1 MSPNYSERPP
11 TDEELQRLAHLSDIC
26 FKGFGIRLLSA
37 SGPPGTFAVGEDGD
51 EVQLANFAPLITR
64 GSHHRSL
71 EQFEDSV
78 DILCIHSIQ
87 GKGAILLHSVRLHE
101 LTAKAIQARLG
112 MKSGLWIDVKAAD
125 SKGILEKLIF
135 EQINQFTIPF
145 RNVYGF
151 NGRDPDDPL
160 RYICPDGSE
169 LTRLERL
176 SSTELKNAPGIL
188 WDLLLNVNCVMPN
201 GIGIIALILRALA
214 SVLNSPALEGKS
226 KPSLGLVLL
235 GSTGVQKTS
244 AIEALY
250 GMHGI
255 GNRSTCRSNF
265 KSTASAVQS
274 LFAKVRDDVVVIDD
288 IFPPQLHSERRQE
301 REIFSFVIRA
311 VGDEGGARQKCQG
324 KDVTSHSV
332 SSLFVFT
339 AETLPDCSRSDIYR
353 TVILPLSEVHT
364 EALSWLQGHQDV
376 IQYYSRLFVRYV
388 SLSNS
393 KVTQLYNNFLQ
404 ARKNLQFEPIPKRLI
419 SNWAWLEAGRELLYE
434 FCRDVLLSQ
443 APGPCDKF
451 DEIFKKCSDDLEK
464 VISEEASQYGEQS
477 ILPRVF
483 SILREMYEEDHS
495 IFGKYQKH
503 GHKYVST
510 TPLNHAIGF
519 FSRTDTS
526 YVYFRAESCLNAIK
540 KFSKQRGYRFD
551 DVVGLT
557 ARRFRELLGEAGLIA
572 TEVHT
577 SSHLT
582 TRLQVN
588 GQTVYV
594 TCLNREKFEH
604 EFTKI
609 N

>member
-11 TDEELQRLAHLSDIC
+11 TDEEQQRLPHLSDIC
-26 FKGFGIRLLSA
+26 FKGFGIRLVSA
-37 SGPPGTFAVGEDGD
+37 PGPPGIFSVSKDGD
-51 EVQLANFAPLITR
+51 EVQLASFAPLVTSGTR
-64 GSHHRSL
+64 HRSL
-71 EQFEDSV
+71 DRFEDSV
-78 DILCIHSIQ
+78 DILCIPSDQ
-87 GKGAILLHSVRLHE
+87 RKNAILLHDVHLHE
-101 LTAKAIQARLG
+101 LTPKAIQNRLG
-112 MKSGLWIDVKAAD
+112 LKSGLWLDF
-125 SKGILEKLIF
+125 KGNEYLLEKLIF
-135 EQINQFTIPF
+135 EQINRFSVQFH
-145 RNVYGF
+145 NEYGF
-151 NGRDPDDPL
+151 NGRDPDNPQC
-160 RYICPDGSE
+160 YIGLDGTE
-169 LTRLERL
+169 LTLLEQL
-176 SSTELKNAPGIL
+176 TSNELKDVPGDL
-188 WDLLLNVNCVMPN
+188 WSLLLNVSLVIPN
-201 GIGIIALILRALA
+201 SVGFIVLILRALA
-214 SVLNSPALEGKS
+214 SMLSSPALPS
-226 KPSLGLVLL
+226 KPSLGLVLI
-235 GSTGVQKTS
+235 GPTGVQKTS
-244 AIEALY
+244 TVEALY
-250 GMHGI
+250 GMYGI
-255 GNRSTCRSNF
+255 GGRPANRSNL
-265 KSTASAVQS
+265 KSTASAVQA
-274 LFAKVRDDVVVIDD
+274 LFSKVRDDVVLVDD
-288 IFPPQLHSERRQE
+288 LYPPQLSSEKRQE
-301 REIFSFVIRA
+301 REIFSFVVRA
-311 VGDEGGARQKCQG
+311 VGDEGGTRQKCQG

-353 TVILPLSEVHT
+353 AVILPLSEVHT

-572 TEVHT
+572 IEVHT